1 VIVMKFGGTSVGS
14 PDRVRVLG
22 ETVRQRLKRQP
33 VVVVSAFSRVTDT
46 LIRGARL
53 ALAGAPE
60 HEDIVNEIRRRHQ
73 DAVSELVP
81 GGAERERLLGLVEQ
95 LTGELRT
102 LYTGVRYLGELTPRS
117 LDAISAMGERLSH
130 EIVTSAL
137 ADAGVPAR
145 AVDARDVII
154 TDESFG
160 KAQPLHDE
168 IEERVA
174 DHVRPLLDAG
184 AVPVLGGFIGAT
196 LKGATT
202 TLGRGG
208 SDWSASLVGAALPAD
223 EIQIWT
229 DVDGMLSADPR
240 VVSTAR
246 LIPEVSFEEA
256 AELAYFGAKVLHPAS
271 IRPAVERGIPVVV
284 LNSFNPQAR
293 GTRITRSALHAV
305 GEPRA
310 FAFKK
315 GITVLIVSQP
325 RMLMAHGF
333 LARIF
338 EAFNRHRTPV
348 DLIATSEV
356 SVSLT
361 VDDPSRLDAVRAELA
376 ELGEVQQLGGM
387 AIVSVVG
394 RGFTQRPG
402 LAARVFDPLR
412 DVNILMI
419 SFGASDV
426 NVSFVVAEA
435 DAERAVR
442 QLHQSFF
449 EPEAG
454 RA

>member
-1 VIVMKFGGTSVGS
+1 MKFGGTSVGS

-60 HEDIVNEIRRRHQ
+60 HDEIVNEIRRRHQ
-73 DAVSELVP
+73 DAVAELLP
-81 GGAERERLLGLVEQ
+81 AGPEHERLLALVDQ

-130 EIVTSAL
+130 EIVASAL

-145 AVDARDVII
+145 AVDARDVIV

-160 KAQPLHDE
+160 RAQPLHDE

-184 AVPVLGGFIGAT
+184 AVPVLAGFIGAT

-208 SDWSASLVGAALPAD
+208 SDWSASLVGAALPAE

-229 DVDGMLSADPR
+229 DVDGMLTADPR
-240 VVSTAR
+240 VVSAAR

-284 LNSFNPQAR
+284 LNSFDPQAR
-293 GTRITRSALHAV
+293 GTRITRNALHAV

-338 EAFNRHRTPV
+338 EAFDRHRTPV

-361 VDDPSRLDAVRAELA
+361 VDDPARLDAVRAELA
-376 ELGEVQQLGGM
+376 LLGEVQQLGGM

-412 DVNILMI
+412 DVNVLMI

-442 QLHQSFF
+442 QLHQAFF
-449 EPEAG
+449 EREAA